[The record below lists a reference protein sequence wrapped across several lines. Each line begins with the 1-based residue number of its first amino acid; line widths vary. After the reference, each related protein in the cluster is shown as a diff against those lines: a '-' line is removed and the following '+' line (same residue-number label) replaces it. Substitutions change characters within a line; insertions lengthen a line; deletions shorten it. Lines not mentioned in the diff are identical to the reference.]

1 MAKRMVSMFEDIR
14 LKNLNLDDPN
24 MAGSWSVAGSDPVS
38 FEYVLSAGVLKGL
51 KGFGVNLLMGDEK
64 VQVLKYQIS
73 ADGKTVTYS
82 DEIKVMENGKVEY
95 LFNLPPGY
103 SANNECTLKLTLKA
117 SKKTTGIV
125 LLYPEN

>member
-1 MAKRMVSMFEDIR
+1 
-14 LKNLNLDDPN
+14 
-24 MAGSWSVAGSDPVS
+24 
-38 FEYVLSAGVLKGL
+38 
-51 KGFGVNLLMGDEK
+51 MGDEK

>member
-1 MAKRMVSMFEDIR
+1 
-14 LKNLNLDDPN
+14 
-24 MAGSWSVAGSDPVS
+24 
-38 FEYVLSAGVLKGL
+38 
-51 KGFGVNLLMGDEK
+51 
-64 VQVLKYQIS
+64 
-73 ADGKTVTYS
+73 
-82 DEIKVMENGKVEY
+82 MENGKVEY